1 LTLLHFIPLLEIKK
15 DLGLRRAKAQQ
26 TSCSKNSG
34 ELIMVSAWIPGG
46 MASASDLSHMIMEVA
61 LFSPSSPETRNR
73 WGRGAS
79 RPSFPVL
86 NRARYTLATS
96 AANKMSEIK
105 SKRPYMADKRPFL
118 TIIYP
123 SHIMVQALK
132 AGVTA
137 MAPVTMRWAKH
148 LDEDIRRETCGEK
161 PLPEFAV
168 ADEMWKEL
176 PKLYDLFRRHMCTSL
191 YALSIEWAVS
201 TYGDIR
207 TVDRLTKD
215 ISKSLKRKW
224 GRNEATMQG
233 VAVRIFS
240 TALWSS
246 FLPNLSQLLSDITW
260 DGIFWLSTPKKGKRR
275 AVRWAKVLSYV
286 GRKALLHGAVCVG
299 TSASVA
305 AFSPLPPW
313 AGSILNVWT
322 EVTILA
328 GATYFLG
335 LERIEADV

>member
-1 LTLLHFIPLLEIKK
+1 M
-15 DLGLRRAKAQQ
+15 
-26 TSCSKNSG
+26 C
-34 ELIMVSAWIPGG
+34 
-46 MASASDLSHMIMEVA
+46 
-61 LFSPSSPETRNR
+61 
-73 WGRGAS
+73 
-79 RPSFPVL
+79 
-86 NRARYTLATS
+86 
-96 AANKMSEIK
+96 
-105 SKRPYMADKRPFL
+105 
-118 TIIYP
+118 
-123 SHIMVQALK
+123 
-132 AGVTA
+132 
-137 MAPVTMRWAKH
+137 
-148 LDEDIRRETCGEK
+148 EK

-240 TALWSS
+240 NALWSS

-260 DGIFWLSTPKKGKRR
+260 DGIFWLSTPQKGKRR